1 MPAKGHWGKFIMME
15 TLAGTEGFFVYEG
28 SRLRAGEVELALVRV
43 GNAKF
48 LYLSRSL
55 PGFTGRELQEG
66 GVLCP
71 LTPENARALMEL
83 VPELKPRRLPHGPSF
98 GFGDRIGL
106 ATPGHI
112 RAARGSR
119 AFPVLA
125 QQSVRENARTGRSFA
140 QVLADAAFGALQEG
154 YLEGFAADA
163 DHLKSVEDAREA
175 AKWGYTFFTCDPSDH
190 VVAAERLSERILR
203 RRFLSLPDAP
213 KLKSEYLDKSFEIEG
228 LGKLWFSETELMR
241 AAVKYLRAVEF
252 AAEMYHALKQE
263 LPGGFDFELSVDET
277 ETPTS
282 PLEHYFV
289 VQELKRRD
297 VELTSLAPRFSGALE
312 KAVDYRG
319 DLEVFRRDLKAHV
332 ALAKAL
338 GGYRIS
344 LHSGSDK
351 FSLYPLFAKEA
362 EGLFH
367 IKTAGTSY
375 LVALEVVAERAP
387 ELFREIYRL
396 SVERFAE
403 DRVSYHLSTNTAA
416 LPSPEGLSDEE
427 LRRLLEEPDPRQVL
441 HVAYGSVLQSPLG
454 DELKRVLL
462 DHESD
467 YISLLERHLG
477 RHLEL
482 LGVRG

>member
-1 MPAKGHWGKFIMME
+1 LME

-28 SRLRAGEVELALVRV
+28 SRLKAGEAELALVRA
-43 GNAKF
+43 GDTKS
-48 LYLSRSL
+48 LYLSRPL
-55 PGFTGRELQEG
+55 PGFAGTKLPEG

-83 VPELKPRRLPHGPSF
+83 VPELKPRRLPPGPSF

-112 RAARGSR
+112 RAARGSK

-140 QVLADAAFGALQEG
+140 QVLADAIFGALQEG

-190 VVAAERLSERILR
+190 VVAAEKLSERELK
-203 RRFLSLPDAP
+203 RRFLSLPDASR
-213 KLKSEYLDKSFEIEG
+213 LKSEYLDKSFEIKG
-228 LGKLWFSETELMR
+228 LGKLWFSEAELMR
-241 AAVKYLRAVEF
+241 AAVKYLEAIEF
-252 AAEMYHALKQE
+252 AAEMYRALNQE
-263 LPGGFDFELSVDET
+263 LPDGFDFELSVDET

-282 PLEHYFV
+282 PLEHFFV

-297 VELTSLAPRFSGALE
+297 VELTSLAPRFSGSLE

-367 IKTAGTSY
+367 VKTAGTSY

-396 SVERFAE
+396 SVERFEE
-403 DRVSYHLSTNTAA
+403 DRATYHLSTNPAA
-416 LPSPEGLSDEE
+416 LPSPADLSDAE
-427 LRRLLEEPDPRQVL
+427 LRRLLQEPDPRQVL
-441 HVAYGSVLQSPLG
+441 HVAYGSVLRSPLG
-454 DELKRVLL
+454 DELRDVLL
-462 DHESD
+462 EHEED
-467 YISLLERHLG
+467 YAASLERHLG